1 MFTPEILTPP
11 KENRKERSREE
22 EMFLENMLQMAWF
35 EERYARLSEEER
47 TRCLQR
53 IREEAL
59 SEGEQ
64 ERINSASEEER
75 KQIILEDMILS
86 SSGDGGREREW
97 YREVFLKIPES
108 KQLLSQ
114 FETEPEAAAK
124 AVEALYQR
132 SLH

>member
-1 MFTPEILTPP
+1 MFTPEILPASTG
-11 KENRKERSREE
+11 NRRERSLEE

-35 EERYARLSEEER
+35 EERYTRLSEEEKML
-47 TRCLQR
+47 CLQR
-53 IREEAL
+53 IQEEAL
-59 SEGEQ
+59 SEAER
-64 ERINSASEEER
+64 ERISSASSEER

-97 YREVFLKIPES
+97 YREVFLKLPES